1 MYQKNESGGCRRLV
15 FFIFGI
21 KKQRMIEIEQI
32 EMSHPLYKQEQ
43 DLRNRILLRPIGLPD
58 HAWEMDDDKA
68 WHFVA
73 VEEDKVV
80 GCVIL
85 VPLHNGQAQLKQ
97 MAVETARQS
106 EGVGRLLIGTLLAF
120 AKQQALAEVVCHAQD
135 RAIPFYIKNG
145 FEIYGDPFV
154 EVGVLHHHMRIIL

>member
-1 MYQKNESGGCRRLV
+1 
-15 FFIFGI
+15 
-21 KKQRMIEIEQI
+21 MIGIEQI

-58 HAWEMDDDKA
+58 HGWEMDDHRA

-73 VEEDKVV
+73 VEADNVI

-85 VPLHNGQAQLKQ
+85 VPLNKGQAQLKQ
-97 MAVETARQS
+97 MAVETACQS
-106 EGVGRLLIGTLLAF
+106 KGTGRLLIGALLAF
-120 AKQQALAEVVCHAQD
+120 ARTQQFLEVVCHAQD

-145 FEIYGDPFV
+145 FEIYDEPFV
-154 EVGVLHHHMRIIL
+154 EVGVPHHHMRIRL